1 MEDKQYR
8 YLDKVVE
15 FLVRDTIIDY
25 DREGIKYPFL
35 LSFFLFSSLFSS
47 SPFSFSTYVRD
58 VYGLTDPEIYYVW
71 EQYRNIINKKI

>member
-1 MEDKQYR
+1 MEDKQKK

-15 FLVRDTIIDY
+15 FIVRDTIIDY

>member
-1 MEDKQYR
+1 MKNNEKL
-8 YLDKVVE
+8 YLDKVIE

-35 LSFFLFSSLFSS
+35 FFSSFSPLPS
-47 SPFSFSTYVRD
+47 FLPFSFSTYVRD